1 MNLSVLLLQSLRR
14 PREIAIVAHLLEG
27 RLENPNNSLG
37 REACGAG
44 FRCGRHAMA
53 SGAWST
59 TATLVSFSMALSSVP
74 TPTAAVVVADA
85 LTSCWSMMLS
95 WGHVATEDVVFSDVM
110 PARDAAIHCES
121 LPSLRAQPS
130 SLQKNYMLLLVTK
143 MPLGLV
149 LCPRAAPRHY
159 AASTPWTGVTGPT

>member
-1 MNLSVLLLQSLRR
+1 
-14 PREIAIVAHLLEG
+14 
-27 RLENPNNSLG
+27 
-37 REACGAG
+37 
-44 FRCGRHAMA
+44 
-53 SGAWST
+53 
-59 TATLVSFSMALSSVP
+59 MALSSVP
-74 TPTAAVVVADA
+74 TPTAAVVVVADA

-95 WGHVATEDVVFSDVM
+95 WGHVAAEDVVFSDVM

-149 LCPRAAPRHY
+149 LCRRNRYAAPRRY